1 MLVFLDT
8 NIYIATKYVFDK
20 QKFAILRSL
29 MSKGKVSLL
38 YTSVTEGEVLQH
50 LTEDISGAVRAY
62 NRALKKRG
70 SLSLGA

>member
-50 LTEDISGAVRAY
+50 LTEDIRLHLL
-62 NRALKKRG
+62 RKREILEDF
-70 SLSLGA
+70 SISQISM